1 VSCRCREGGAVP
13 MAYQSLYRKYRP
25 QTFADVVGQGHV
37 VRTLQNALQS
47 GRIAHGFLFTGTRGT
62 AKTTVARLLAKCLNC
77 ESGSEPVPEPCNH
90 CDACLAIAAGSC
102 IDVVEM
108 DAASH
113 RGVAD
118 IEEVRKAV
126 GYGPMQY
133 RTKVFIIDEAHQ
145 LSSDAKDAFLKTLEE
160 PPPGVVFILATTE
173 PQSIPITIRS
183 RCQQFDF
190 KRGSLSEIAGRLK
203 TVADAEDVSIAPEA
217 LHRIARAAE
226 GSYRDSLSLLEQVL
240 AFCDR
245 TVTSA
250 DVDTVLGALGA
261 DHLARLVSA
270 MAAHDTAVALELA
283 SDFTDSGKEVRTV
296 LRAVA
301 SHLRDLLLLRAG
313 ADPSSIGIA
322 SDEHNILKQ
331 TAGQF
336 STERLL
342 GAIDMV
348 NAALSDLRW
357 NNQHRLLLEITFVKL
372 TSRFVDRDP
381 DVASAPRVEP
391 TRAASAVAPP
401 PRPAP
406 VSPPQPS
413 PTVVSVAPTSPPP
426 ATLAASATPQAPPT
440 TRAGLDPEE
449 DIEDLGPDQDGPGLF
464 DILEPAP
471 SGSPSRAAEPA
482 PEAVPSAGSALPE
495 PRPSAFPPPDTQS
508 APEFS
513 LDDVLRIWPLFLD
526 EAGKFSKQAQV
537 FLTAAR
543 PTSVDSGVVVITF
556 SNRANCE
563 MMQQQKQQEFIRR
576 MLGRSLGAA
585 SGSVPVRLVVDDGL
599 QPVARQSRTSKPRHN
614 ALAAL
619 DALEL
624 SPEQPESRPVETPSA
639 PPPPSVVVKPTAPVA
654 PDPPAENVAD
664 NPLVQDILSTF
675 GGTIIDS

>member
-1 VSCRCREGGAVP
+1 MSYRCRGGGAVP

-77 ESGSEPVPEPCNH
+77 ESQSAAVAEPCND
-90 CDACLAIAAGSC
+90 CDACRAIASGTC

-126 GYGPMQY
+126 GYGPMQF

-190 KRGSLSEIAGRLK
+190 KRGSLAEIAGRLR
-203 TVADAEDVSIAPEA
+203 TVAEAEGVEIGADAV
-217 LHRIARAAE
+217 HRIARAAE
-226 GSYRDSLSLLEQVL
+226 GSYRDALSLLEQVL

-245 TVTSA
+245 SVSSA

-261 DHLARLVSA
+261 DHLARLTTA
-270 MAAHDTAVALELA
+270 MASADTAAALELA
-283 SDFTDSGKEVRTV
+283 AEFTDSGKEVRTV
-296 LRAVA
+296 LRALTA
-301 SHLRDLLLLRAG
+301 HLRDLLLLRSG
-313 ADPSSIGIA
+313 ADPSAVGIPPDNRA
-322 SDEHNILKQ
+322 ELQ
-331 TAGQF
+331 RAGEMF
-336 STERLL
+336 SAEQLL
-342 GAIDMV
+342 GALDLV
-348 NAALSDLRW
+348 NTALADLRW

-372 TSRFVDRDP
+372 AGCTQRPAVSVGAP
-381 DVASAPRVEP
+381 AQASSSAPR
-391 TRAASAVAPP
+391 
-401 PRPAP
+401 P
-406 VSPPQPS
+406 VPPQPAR
-413 PTVVSVAPTSPPP
+413 PQPPPTSVPPVSAAERP
-426 ATLAASATPQAPPT
+426 ASPDPSAAPPRT
-440 TRAGLDPEE
+440 TVETTIAAVVDLPAPESTELPTSEQPEE
-449 DIEDLGPDQDGPGLF
+449 QTGPGLF
-464 DILEPAP
+464 DDMDASTVTPAP
-471 SGSPSRAAEPA
+471 PSPDSTSSDPLLIDPGPALAARF
-482 PEAVPSAGSALPE
+482 G
-495 PRPSAFPPPDTQS
+495 
-508 APEFS
+508 
-513 LDDVLRIWPLFLD
+513 LDDVLRVWPSFLE
-526 EAGKFSKQAQV
+526 EAGKYSKQAQV

-543 PTSVDSGVVVITF
+543 PSSVDAGTVVITF

-563 MMQQQKQQEFIRR
+563 MMQQQKQLEFIRR
-576 MLGRSLGAA
+576 MLGRALGSP
-585 SGSVPVRLVVDDGL
+585 SGSVPVRLHVDAST
-599 QPVARQSRTSKPRHN
+599 PVAPKQSRASKPRHD

-619 DALEL
+619 DAMEAQDAADGSGRTQVQSEPAAP
-624 SPEQPESRPVETPSA
+624 SPPPATMVPAAPA
-639 PPPPSVVVKPTAPVA
+639 PPPPAATT
-654 PDPPAENVAD
+654 ENVAD

>member
-1 VSCRCREGGAVP
+1 

-77 ESGSEPVPEPCNH
+77 ESTSHAVPEPCNQ
-90 CDACLAIAAGSC
+90 CDACRAIASGTC

-190 KRGSLSEIAGRLK
+190 KRGSLSEIAGRLL
-203 TVADAEDVSIAPEA
+203 TVAQAEGVEIAPDA
-217 LHRIARAAE
+217 VHRIARAAE

-250 DVDTVLGALGA
+250 EVDTVLGALGA
-261 DHLARLVSA
+261 DHLERLVRA
-270 MAAHDTAVALELA
+270 MAEHDCAVALELA
-283 SDFTDSGKEVRTV
+283 ADFTDSGKEVRTV

-313 ADPSSIGIA
+313 ADPSSIGI
-322 SDEHNILKQ
+322 SPDDQGLLKQ

-336 STERLL
+336 STEQLL
-342 GAIDMV
+342 AAIDTV
-348 NAALSDLRW
+348 NGALSDLRW
-357 NNQHRLLLEITFVKL
+357 NNQHRLLLEIAFVKL
-372 TSRFVDRDP
+372 TTRSVGPQPHAVSPGQIEVSRGNTTIAAPRP
-381 DVASAPRVEP
+381 TTSQSAQSKPIPESAPP
-391 TRAASAVAPP
+391 AAPP
-401 PRPAP
+401 P
-406 VSPPQPS
+406 PPQPM
-413 PTVVSVAPTSPPP
+413 VAPTTRESYP
-426 ATLAASATPQAPPT
+426 A
-440 TRAGLDPEE
+440 RIDEE
-449 DIEDLGPDQDGPGLF
+449 SETEEVDAGPDQEGPGLF
-464 DILEPAP
+464 DAPESIPARTPEPSVASVTETPSLSAP
-471 SGSPSRAAEPA
+471 SVSASPLTAS
-482 PEAVPSAGSALPE
+482 SLIPE
-495 PRPSAFPPPDTQS
+495 PDVPASA
-508 APEFS
+508 EFG
-513 LDDVLRIWPLFLD
+513 LDDVLRVWPVFLD
-526 EAGKFSKQAQV
+526 EAGKYSKQAQV

-543 PTSVDSGVVVITF
+543 PTTVDSGVVVINF

-576 MLGRSLGAA
+576 MLGRSLGAPN
-585 SGSVPVRLVVDDGL
+585 GSVPVRLVVDDAM
-599 QPVARQSRTSKPRHN
+599 QPAARQTRTSKPRHN

-624 SPEQPESRPVETPSA
+624 TPETTERPAAQPSAAPPAPKSVA
-639 PPPPSVVVKPTAPVA
+639 PPPPPAVPEPA
-654 PDPPAENVAD
+654 AENVAD

>member
-1 VSCRCREGGAVP
+1 VSYRCRGGGAVP

-77 ESGSEPVPEPCNH
+77 ESQSAAVAEPCND
-90 CDACLAIAAGSC
+90 CDACRAIASGTC

-126 GYGPMQY
+126 GYGPMQF

-190 KRGSLSEIAGRLK
+190 KRGSLAEIAGRLR
-203 TVADAEDVSIAPEA
+203 TVAEAEGVEIGADAV
-217 LHRIARAAE
+217 HRIARAAE
-226 GSYRDSLSLLEQVL
+226 GSYRDALSLLEQVL

-245 TVTSA
+245 SVSSA

-261 DHLARLVSA
+261 DHLARLTTA
-270 MAAHDTAVALELA
+270 MASADTAAALELA
-283 SDFTDSGKEVRTV
+283 AEFTDSGKEVRTV
-296 LRAVA
+296 LRALTA
-301 SHLRDLLLLRAG
+301 HLRDLLLLRSG
-313 ADPSSIGIA
+313 ADPSAVGIPPDNRA
-322 SDEHNILKQ
+322 ELQ
-331 TAGQF
+331 RAGEMF
-336 STERLL
+336 SAEQLL
-342 GAIDMV
+342 GALDLV
-348 NAALSDLRW
+348 NTALADLRW

-372 TSRFVDRDP
+372 AGCTQRPAVSVGAP
-381 DVASAPRVEP
+381 AQASSSAPR
-391 TRAASAVAPP
+391 
-401 PRPAP
+401 P
-406 VSPPQPS
+406 VPPQPAR
-413 PTVVSVAPTSPPP
+413 PQPPPTSVPPVSAAERP
-426 ATLAASATPQAPPT
+426 ASPDPSAAPPRT
-440 TRAGLDPEE
+440 TVETTIAAVVDLPAPESTELPTSEQPEE
-449 DIEDLGPDQDGPGLF
+449 QTGPGLF
-464 DILEPAP
+464 DDMDASTVTPAP
-471 SGSPSRAAEPA
+471 PSPDSTSSDPLLIDPGPALAARF
-482 PEAVPSAGSALPE
+482 G
-495 PRPSAFPPPDTQS
+495 
-508 APEFS
+508 
-513 LDDVLRIWPLFLD
+513 LDDVLRVWPSFLE
-526 EAGKFSKQAQV
+526 EAGKYSKQAQV

-543 PTSVDSGVVVITF
+543 PSSVDAGTVVITF

-563 MMQQQKQQEFIRR
+563 MMQQQKQLEFIRR
-576 MLGRSLGAA
+576 MLGRALGSP
-585 SGSVPVRLVVDDGL
+585 SGSVPVRLHVDAST
-599 QPVARQSRTSKPRHN
+599 PVAPKQSRASKPRHD

-619 DALEL
+619 DAMEAQDAADGSGRTQVQSEPAAP
-624 SPEQPESRPVETPSA
+624 SPPPATMVPAAPA
-639 PPPPSVVVKPTAPVA
+639 PPPPAATT
-654 PDPPAENVAD
+654 ENVAD